1 MVITSRKNDAVKRF
15 REVLRDKSLRDAENI
30 FAVEGDHLC
39 GELAAAGYTII
50 SAAVTERAQEK
61 YPAAAKALAANA
73 QELAVI
79 SEDIAEY
86 ISDTKSPQ
94 GLFAVAQK
102 PHIPDSFSGAH
113 RLVLL
118 DGVQDPGNV
127 GTMIRTAEALGFD
140 GAILSQECAD
150 IWSPKSLRASMGSI
164 LRLPCI
170 SRELTQTIAGLR
182 EQGFAVYGA
191 MLDETAVRL
200 GEVSFPEKAAAV
212 IGSEGRG
219 ISKETAAACDRGLY
233 IPITGAESLNA
244 AAAAAMIMWELSKR
258 NAD

>member
-15 REVLRDKSLRDAENI
+15 REVFRDKSLRDAENI

-50 SAAVTERAQEK
+50 AAAVTERAREK
-61 YPAAAKALAANA
+61 YPETASALAQKAN
-73 QELAVI
+73 ELSVI

-86 ISDTKSPQ
+86 ISDTKAPQ
-94 GLFAVAQK
+94 GLFALAQK
-102 PHIPDSFSGAH
+102 PDIYGGFSGAQ

-140 GAILSQECAD
+140 GAVLSPECAD

-170 SRELTQTIAGLR
+170 SCGLAQMIAELQSG
-182 EQGFAVYGA
+182 GFVVYGA
-191 MLDETAVRL
+191 MLDDTAARL
-200 GEVSFPEKAAAV
+200 GEVRFPERAAAV

-219 ISKETAAACDRGLY
+219 ISPETASACDRGLY

-258 NAD
+258 S

>member
-1 MVITSRKNDAVKRF
+1 M
-15 REVLRDKSLRDAENI
+15 
-30 FAVEGDHLC
+30 FAL
-39 GELAAAGYTII
+39 
-50 SAAVTERAQEK
+50 
-61 YPAAAKALAANA
+61 
-73 QELAVI
+73 
-79 SEDIAEY
+79 
-86 ISDTKSPQ
+86 
-94 GLFAVAQK
+94 AQK
-102 PHIPDSFSGAH
+102 PDIYGGFSGAH

-140 GAILSQECAD
+140 GAVLSPECAD

-170 SRELTQTIAGLR
+170 SCGLAQMIAELQSG
-182 EQGFAVYGA
+182 GFVVYGA
-191 MLDETAVRL
+191 MLDDTAARL
-200 GEVSFPEKAAAV
+200 GEVRFPERAAAV

-219 ISKETAAACDRGLY
+219 ISPETAAACDRGLY

-258 NAD
+258 S